1 MFGRARALMTIAAC
15 AIATSVAAQA
25 PAPTTA
31 FDGKY
36 AGVSKESSR
45 FVSGG
50 ERAHCAEY
58 PKGVPASLTIMNG
71 VIRSAVGGWEG
82 TVSPQGVVVMRLPNA
97 VRFEPDRQPR
107 RDKRADFRSRLLA
120 QAIRISRPI

>member
-1 MFGRARALMTIAAC
+1 MPVL
-15 AIATSVAAQA
+15 AQA
-25 PAPTTA
+25 PAPTTTA

-45 FVSGG
+45 FVSGR

-82 TVSPQGVVVMRLPNA
+82 TVSPQGLVVMRLPNA
-97 VRFEPDRQPR
+97 VRFDGQIDNHSE
-107 RDKRADFRSRLLA
+107 
-120 QAIRISRPI
+120 IRGQTSGPACVTTFLWRKQSG

>member
-1 MFGRARALMTIAAC
+1 MIAKNRGGKHVEPSA
-15 AIATSVAAQA
+15 ATRGDCCITLSIPAAAQA

-58 PKGVPASLTIMNG
+58 PKGVPASLTIMND
-71 VIRSAVGGWEG
+71 VIRSAVGG
-82 TVSPQGVVVMRLPNA
+82 
-97 VRFEPDRQPR
+97 
-107 RDKRADFRSRLLA
+107 
-120 QAIRISRPI
+120 